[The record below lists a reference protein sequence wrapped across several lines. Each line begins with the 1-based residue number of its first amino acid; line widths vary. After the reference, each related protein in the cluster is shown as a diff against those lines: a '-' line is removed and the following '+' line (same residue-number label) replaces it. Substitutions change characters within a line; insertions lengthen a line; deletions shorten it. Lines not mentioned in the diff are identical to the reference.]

1 MIHIVRSISMAV
13 MARLVSMIR
22 LARPV
27 SMAVMARP
35 VSMDRMIHI
44 VRSISMAVMAR
55 PVSMAVMARPV
66 SMAVMIHI
74 VRSISMAVMARLVSM
89 IRLARPVSMAVMAAL
104 AVLVTLACAREG
116 MPPGGPRDRI
126 PPYVVETDPPTGST
140 HVPLDVSPTLIFNER
155 IQPRSIEGNLFIA
168 PIVEFTSEA
177 SWRGN
182 RITIR
187 FEEPLQEERTYIITV
202 GTGFR
207 DMRGNRM
214 DSTYVYALATGPNI
228 EEGEVTGMVVND
240 GLPAR
245 NAYVW
250 AYNLSGKPDPD
261 PAGTTPDYLTQAGR
275 DGTFTFTHLSADRYR
290 FFAFLDQGRDRLY
303 DAGLD
308 PVGVPARDVVLSEGQ
323 MLDGPMWFRLA
334 VNDTAS
340 MNVSSVRPSH
350 MRELNVYL
358 SEAPRGDLVGNLD
371 AYAITGVEEGES
383 LEVTSAY
390 QDPDDP
396 ATIVL
401 TTAPQVRDR
410 AYLLTVNGLENTWA
424 EPIDSTE
431 NTAEFAGSSI
441 ENPPAPRLLDV
452 HPGNRSR
459 DVTQSVELR
468 FSFSVPVTLE
478 EGAVVLMDSTGREI
492 GGDLRWIATTVA
504 AMRPDTLLQPT
515 AEYEI
520 LILPGLVEN
529 RFGQPLQSTGDRPD
543 TLSYAFTTID
553 PETYG
558 SLSGR
563 FEDED
568 PEGTGYVEIS
578 LHKVR
583 ESEASSE
590 VELAGPGD
598 FRFDNVLPGR
608 YILQAYRDANGN
620 GRFDYGT
627 AFPFDP
633 AERSM
638 VHPDTLE
645 IRSGWETEEVTLR
658 LNR

>member
-1 MIHIVRSISMAV
+1 MNGKPVIFAQM
-13 MARLVSMIR
+13 L
-22 LARPV
+22 PV
-27 SMAVMARP
+27 SMVRMVHMVRMAGL
-35 VSMDRMIHI
+35 VRM
-44 VRSISMAVMAR
+44 
-55 PVSMAVMARPV
+55 
-66 SMAVMIHI
+66 
-74 VRSISMAVMARLVSM
+74 
-89 IRLARPVSMAVMAAL
+89 
-104 AVLVTLACAREG
+104 AVLVRMVRMAGPVRPAAPVGMAVLVVLAALACAREG

-126 PPYVVETDPPTGST
+126 PPWVVETDPPTGST
-140 HVPLDVSPTLIFNER
+140 HVPLDVSPTLTFSER

-168 PIVEFTSEA
+168 PIVEFEAEA
-177 SWRGN
+177 SWRGD
-182 RITIR
+182 RITVR
-187 FEEPLQEERTYIITV
+187 FEEPLQRERTYIITV
-202 GTGFR
+202 GTGLR

-228 EEGEVTGMVVND
+228 EQGEVGGLAIHD

-250 AYNLSGKPDPD
+250 AYSLTGKPDPD

-308 PVGVPARDVVLSEGQ
+308 PVGVPVRDVVLSEEE
-323 MLDGPMWFRLA
+323 MSDGPVWFRLA

-340 MNVSSVRPSH
+340 MHVASVRPSH
-350 MRELNVYL
+350 KRELSVYL
-358 SEAPRGDLVGNLD
+358 SEAPRGDMVGDLG
-371 AYAITGVEEGES
+371 AYAITAVEEGDS
-383 LEVTSAY
+383 LGVTSAY
-390 QDPDDP
+390 QDPADP

-401 TTAPQVRDR
+401 NTEPQVQDR
-410 AYLLTVNGLENTWA
+410 AYLLTVSGLENSWA

-431 NTAEFAGSSI
+431 NTAEFTGSSI

-452 HPGNRSR
+452 HPDNRSR
-459 DVTQSVELR
+459 DVAPSVELR
-468 FSFSVPVTLE
+468 FSFSEPVSLE
-478 EGAVVLMDSTGREI
+478 EGAVALLDSTGQEV
-492 GGDLRWIATTVA
+492 GGDLRWIAATVA
-504 AMRPDTLLQPT
+504 AMRPDTLLQPS

-520 LILPGLVEN
+520 LVLAGLVEN
-529 RFGQPLQSTGDRPD
+529 GFGQPLQSTGDSPD

-568 PEGTGYVEIS
+568 PAGNGPVGIS
-578 LHKVR
+578 LHQLR

-590 VELAGPGD
+590 IELAGPGD

-608 YILQAYRDANGN
+608 YILQAYRDRNGN
-620 GRFDYGT
+620 GKYDYGT

>member
-1 MIHIVRSISMAV
+1 MNGKPAIFTQMLPVRLVRMVRMIRMASTARMVRTARIGRMARMIRMASMIRMVSTAVLVTMAV
-13 MARLVSMIR
+13 MAV
-22 LARPV
+22 
-27 SMAVMARP
+27 MAVL
-35 VSMDRMIHI
+35 S
-44 VRSISMAVMAR
+44 
-55 PVSMAVMARPV
+55 
-66 SMAVMIHI
+66 
-74 VRSISMAVMARLVSM
+74 
-89 IRLARPVSMAVMAAL
+89 
-104 AVLVTLACAREG
+104 CAREG

-126 PPYVVETDPPTGST
+126 PPWVVETDPPTGST
-140 HVPLDVSPTLIFNER
+140 HVPLDVSPTLTFSER

-168 PIVEFTSEA
+168 PIVEFEAEA
-177 SWRGN
+177 SWRGT

-187 FEEPLQEERTYIITV
+187 FEEPLQGERTYIITV

-214 DSTYVYALATGPNI
+214 DSTFVYALATGPNI
-228 EEGEVTGMVVND
+228 EQGEVGGLAVHD

-250 AYNLSGKPDPD
+250 GYNLTEKPDPD
-261 PAGTTPDYLTQAGR
+261 PAGTTPDYLTQAGK

-290 FFAFLDQGRDRLY
+290 FFTFLDQGRDRLY

-308 PVGVPARDVVLSEGQ
+308 PVGVPARDVVLSEEV
-323 MLDGPMWFRLA
+323 MSDGPMWFRMA
-334 VNDTAS
+334 VNDTAF
-340 MNVSSVRPSH
+340 MQVSSARPTH
-350 MRELNVYL
+350 RRELSVYL
-358 SEAPRGDLVGNLD
+358 SEAPGGDRVGDLG
-371 AYAITGVEEGES
+371 AYVITGVEEGER
-383 LEVTSAY
+383 LGVTAAY
-390 QDPDDP
+390 QDPADP

-401 TTAPQVRDR
+401 STEPQVQDR
-410 AYLLTVNGLENTWA
+410 AYLLTVSGLENTWA

-431 NTAEFAGSSI
+431 NTAEFTGSSI

-452 HPGNRSR
+452 QPGNRSR
-459 DVTQSVELR
+459 DVPQSVELR

-478 EGAVVLMDSTGREI
+478 EGAVVLMDSTGREV
-492 GGDLRWIATTVA
+492 GGDLRWIASTVA

-520 LILPGLVEN
+520 LVLAGLVES
-529 RFGQPLQSTGDRPD
+529 GYGLPLQATGDRPD

-553 PETYG
+553 PATYG
-558 SLSGR
+558 SLSGQ

-568 PEGTGYVEIS
+568 PAGTGAVGIS
-578 LHKVR
+578 LYKVR

-590 VELAGPGD
+590 TELSGPGD
-598 FRFDNVLPGR
+598 FRFDNILPGR
-608 YILQAYRDANGN
+608 YILHAYRDANGN
-620 GRFDYGT
+620 GRYDFGT

-645 IRSGWETEEVTLR
+645 IRSGWETEEVMLR